1 MTDLIRPTD
10 DEARTLARTLLDTAR
25 FAALGVLLPDT
36 GAPMVT
42 RIALARDRLGA
53 REVQAAADA
62 QARLVDLEPRDL
74 LRQLLHLAQLGRD
87 FSRKAVLREVEVCQ
101 CS

>member
-42 RIALARDRLGA
+42 RIALARDDRGAERRLTLS
-53 REVQAAADA
+53 R
-62 QARLVDLEPRDL
+62 ARLREMGTPFKDARRLTVGSV
-74 LRQLLHLAQLGRD
+74 LAWD
-87 FSRKAVLREVEVCQ
+87 DE
-101 CS
+101 